1 MTTPRLRFHL
11 DHEIDQSVCRWTS
24 HQCESRAGVPAN
36 NHLKLGAVVGDRGE
50 PTYIPP
56 KTKGSRRT
64 VPLPAATTNLLRNY
78 LKRHPHC
85 ADPTAPL
92 FPSVRLRPP
101 QPTGEYC

>member
-1 MTTPRLRFHL
+1 VPS
-11 DHEIDQSVCRWTS
+11 SVI
-24 HQCESRAGVPAN
+24 A
-36 NHLKLGAVVGDRGE
+36 GE

-78 LKRHPHC
+78 LKRHPHR

-101 QPTGEYC
+101 QPTGEDC

>member
-1 MTTPRLRFHL
+1 VPS
-11 DHEIDQSVCRWTS
+11 SVI
-24 HQCESRAGVPAN
+24 A
-36 NHLKLGAVVGDRGE
+36 GE

-85 ADPTAPL
+85 ADPTAPCSRACG
-92 FPSVRLRPP
+92 FALRNLLAK
-101 QPTGEYC
+101 TAGS

>member
-1 MTTPRLRFHL
+1 MRLARRCTGEQPP
-11 DHEIDQSVCRWTS
+11 EIGWLLSVIAR
-24 HQCESRAGVPAN
+24 
-36 NHLKLGAVVGDRGE
+36 E

-56 KTKGSRRT
+56 KTKSSRRT

-101 QPTGEYC
+101 QPTGEDC